1 MPGRGGDGMSNIL
14 KITLSIDGQTVSSI
28 AALDDDLI
36 RDSRGPMSLYSACL
50 GCLKEVTQ
58 ALYSRAKAR
67 DWNGIGES

>member
-1 MPGRGGDGMSNIL
+1 MSNIIKL
-14 KITLSIDGQTVSSI
+14 TLSIVGRTVSSI

-36 RDSRGPMSLYSACL
+36 ASSRGPMALYSACL
-50 GCLKEVTQ
+50 GVLREVCQ